1 MNFFLSIV
9 CLLFFSGN
17 QDISTVR
24 ENYIQA
30 SQSKEKANE
39 FNELMVN
46 YTGENKTML
55 AYKGASIALKAKF
68 ATDRKTKKE
77 LFTKGITI
85 LEQAVKADSNNA
97 EIRLI
102 RLSIQENTPKILNY
116 KANIS
121 EDKKLILKEAKNG
134 KTYLISGK
142 YQIKMTQKSYSQSTP
157 LNIIRNE
164 KN

>member
-1 MNFFLSIV
+1 M
-9 CLLFFSGN
+9 
-17 QDISTVR
+17 R
-24 ENYIQA
+24 ENYILA
-30 SQSKEKANE
+30 SQSKEKAEE
-39 FNELMVN
+39 FNKLMVS
-46 YTGENKTML
+46 YSGENKTLL

-68 ATDRKTKKE
+68 ASDRKTKKE

-121 EDKKLILKEAKNG
+121 EDKKLILTTFDKQNKALQEHLKSFIMQSKSFTAQEKE
-134 KTYLISGK
+134 LIA
-142 YQIKMTQKSYSQSTP
+142 
-157 LNIIRNE
+157 N
-164 KN
+164 

>member
-1 MNFFLSIV
+1 MKFFFAIV
-9 CLLFFSGN
+9 CLVFFSGN
-17 QDISTVR
+17 QELVTVR
-24 ENYIQA
+24 ENYILA
-30 SQSKEKANE
+30 SQSKEKAEE
-39 FNELMVN
+39 FNKLMVS
-46 YTGENKTML
+46 YSGENKTLL

-68 ATDRKTKKE
+68 ASDRKTKKE

-121 EDKKLILKEAKNG
+121 EDKKLILTTFDKQNKALQEHLKSFIMQSKSFTAQEKE
-134 KTYLISGK
+134 LIA
-142 YQIKMTQKSYSQSTP
+142 
-157 LNIIRNE
+157 N
-164 KN
+164 

>member
-1 MNFFLSIV
+1 MKFFFAIV
-9 CLLFFSGN
+9 CLVFFSGN
-17 QDISTVR
+17 QELVTVR
-24 ENYIQA
+24 ENYILA
-30 SQSKEKANE
+30 SQSKEKAEE
-39 FNELMVN
+39 FNRLMVS
-46 YTGENKTML
+46 YSGENKTLL

-68 ATDRKTKKE
+68 ASDRKTKKE

-121 EDKKLILKEAKNG
+121 EDKKLILTTFDKQNKALQEHIKSFIMQSKSFTAQEKE
-134 KTYLISGK
+134 LIA
-142 YQIKMTQKSYSQSTP
+142 
-157 LNIIRNE
+157 N
-164 KN
+164 

>member
-1 MNFFLSIV
+1 MKFFLSIV

-116 KANIS
+116 KANIQ
-121 EDKKLILKEAKNG
+121 EDKKLILTTFDKQNKALKEHLKSFIMQSKSFTAQEKE
-134 KTYLISGK
+134 LIA
-142 YQIKMTQKSYSQSTP
+142 
-157 LNIIRNE
+157 N
-164 KN
+164 